1 MKRKQLRRKRL
12 LLLAVFLM
20 IGVILFI
27 TKCSSDEE
35 PKISSS
41 KEAVFLESKQPTEQ
55 IDLHQDEQFAGI
67 EELLKDS
74 RLAGT
79 TTAISIRRASDGEVV
94 YAHEGDTRVRPASV
108 MKLFT
113 AAAALEN
120 LGASHTF
127 ETKIYTD
134 GKIKEGVLE
143 GNLYVQGGGDPT
155 LGEADLNSLA
165 IAVKEKGIHTIQGNI
180 YGDDFRYD
188 DIRLSQDLNWSD
200 EPYYTGAQVSALN
213 FSPNDDYDAGTVM
226 IEVYPGAKEGEVG
239 RLRMIPEN
247 NYVQLVNE
255 TTTVQKKGDKVI
267 EAERLHGGN
276 TIVVKGTIPMGN
288 QQSKVWASIWE
299 PTDFTLHLFEEALK
313 QQEIVVSP
321 ERELGRQQLPKKATL
336 LAEKSSMPLADLL
349 IPFMKLS
356 NNGHGEVLVKEM
368 GQVKKNEGS
377 WAEGLHV
384 LGQTMADFDLNA
396 DTLLFRD
403 GSGMSHKALVT
414 ANEVTQL
421 LYVVQSKN
429 WYPTF
434 QHALPVAGND
444 ERFVGGTLRYRMTN
458 TVAAEK
464 VRAKTGTLNGV
475 ASLAGYVEKEGGEDL
490 IFSVIINNH
499 LDESVYE
506 LIDHFAIMLAG
517 DEVD

>member
-1 MKRKQLRRKRL
+1 
-12 LLLAVFLM
+12 M
-20 IGVILFI
+20 IGFGFMI

-55 IDLHQDEQFAGI
+55 IELHQNEQFEGI
-67 EELLKDS
+67 EDLLKDS

-79 TTAISIRRASDGEVV
+79 TTAISIRRASDGEVL

-113 AAAALEN
+113 AATALEN

-127 ETKIYTD
+127 ETKVYTD
-134 GKIKEGVLE
+134 GKIKDGILE

-155 LGEADLNSLA
+155 LGEEELKSLA
-165 IAVKEKGIHTIQGNI
+165 LAVKERGIHTIQGNI

-188 DIRLSQDLNWSD
+188 DVRLSQDLNWSD

-213 FSPNDDYDAGTVM
+213 FSPNDDYDAGTV
-226 IEVYPGAKEGEVG
+226 IVEVYPGAKEGEEG
-239 RLRMIPEN
+239 RLRMVPKN
-247 NYVQLVNE
+247 DYVQLVNE
-255 TTTVQKKGDKVI
+255 TTTVQKKGDKFI
-267 EAERLHGGN
+267 EAERLHGAN
-276 TIVVKGTIPMGN
+276 TIVVKGTIPVGN
-288 QQSKVWASIWE
+288 QKSKVWASVWE
-299 PTDFTLHLFEEALK
+299 PTEYTLHLFERALK
-313 QQEIVVSP
+313 KQEIVIST
-321 ERELGRQQLPKKATL
+321 ERELRRQKLPKEATL
-336 LAEKSSMPLADLL
+336 LAEKSSMSLADLL
-349 IPFMKLS
+349 TPFMKLS

-377 WAEGLHV
+377 WKQGLDV
-384 LGQTMADFDLNA
+384 MAQTMADFGLNT

-421 LYVVQSKN
+421 LYVAQSKS

-475 ASLAGYVEKEGGEDL
+475 TSLAGYVEKENGEDL
-490 IFSVIINNH
+490 IFSMIVNNH
-499 LDESVYE
+499 LDEPVYE
-506 LIDHFAIMLAG
+506 LVDHFVIMLAS
-517 DEVD
+517 DESD